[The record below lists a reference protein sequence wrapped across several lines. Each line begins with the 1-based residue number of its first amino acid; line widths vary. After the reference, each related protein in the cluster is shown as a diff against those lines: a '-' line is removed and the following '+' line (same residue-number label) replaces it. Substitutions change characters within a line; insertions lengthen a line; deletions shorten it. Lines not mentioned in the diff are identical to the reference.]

1 MSSTE
6 AEATSTA
13 TAAIT
18 AAQVVVPC
26 TDLDETIRFFT
37 RTLGFRVDAIHP
49 ADAPSVAVLSGHG
62 LQLRLDRHASGSP
75 GTLRVLCRDAV
86 ALASLASLA
95 SLAGDGRAIVAPNG
109 TVIELVDAAAGV
121 VVPPVQQ
128 SLVISRVEGSS
139 EWKVGRAGMHYRDL
153 IPDRQGGRFIASH
166 IAIPDGG
173 PVPDYVHFHKVRF
186 QMIYCHRGWARLVY
200 EDQGA
205 PFVIETGDC
214 VIQPPEIRHRVLE
227 ASPGLQVI
235 EIGCPAEHETLADH
249 AMELPNSRVE
259 RDRSFAG
266 QRFVWHRAAAA
277 TWQPWRQAGFE
288 HCDTGIA
295 RVTDGLAGVRTVRP
309 TATATAA
316 ISSSDD
322 VVTPL
327 SHDGEFAFLFVL
339 DGAVTIAIDGR
350 EPERLSTDDCIVI
363 PAGLTH
369 ALHEPTLDL
378 RLLDVT
384 LPG

>member
-1 MSSTE
+1 MH
-6 AEATSTA
+6 
-13 TAAIT
+13 AAI
-18 AAQVVVPC
+18 AAAEVVVPC
-26 TDLDETIRFFT
+26 TDLDETIRFFAG
-37 RTLGFRVDAIHP
+37 TLGFRVDAIHP

-62 LQLRLDRHASGSP
+62 LQLRLDRNASGSP
-75 GTLRVLCRDAV
+75 GTLRVLCRDA
-86 ALASLASLA
+86 AALA
-95 SLAGDGRAIVAPNG
+95 SLAGDARSIVAPNG
-109 TVIELVDAAAGV
+109 TVIELVDAGAGV
-121 VVPPVQQ
+121 VVPPVRQ
-128 SLVISRVEGSS
+128 SLVISRVEGGS

-186 QMIYCHRGWARLVY
+186 QMIYCHRGWVRLVY

-205 PFVIETGDC
+205 PFVMEAGDC

-227 ASPGLQVI
+227 ASPGLHVI

-249 AMELPNSRVE
+249 SMELPNSRGE
-259 RDRSFAG
+259 PDRSFAG

-288 HCDTGIA
+288 QRDTGIA
-295 RVTDGLAGVRTVRP
+295 NVTDGLAGVRTVRP
-309 TATATAA
+309 MATAA
-316 ISSSDD
+316 TGVSD
-322 VVTPL
+322 VAVTPW

-339 DGAVTIAIDGR
+339 DGAVTLALDGR
-350 EPERLSTDDCIVI
+350 APERLSTDDCIVI
-363 PAGLTH
+363 PAGRTH
-369 ALHEPTLDL
+369 ALHEPTPDL
-378 RLLDVT
+378 QLLDVT